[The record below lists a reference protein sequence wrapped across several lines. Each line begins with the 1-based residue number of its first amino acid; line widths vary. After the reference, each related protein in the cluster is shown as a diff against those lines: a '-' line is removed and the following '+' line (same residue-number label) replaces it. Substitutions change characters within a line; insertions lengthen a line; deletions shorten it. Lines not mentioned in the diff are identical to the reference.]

1 MYQAMYLQRYR
12 VSYNK
17 IGKSVLVMGAQ
28 ERILKKNKQP
38 KKKTGYQKTRKIR
51 ADL

>member
-1 MYQAMYLQRYR
+1 MYLQRYR

-17 IGKSVLVMGAQ
+17 TGKSMLVMGAQ

-38 KKKTGYQKTRKIR
+38 KKKTGFRKQGRKIR
-51 ADL
+51 VDL